1 MDFTVTYWEH
11 RKREAT
17 ASEQDV
23 TDALQAYIKVRPGG
37 ELPALYHAN
46 RASIVITQLA
56 QGFTPDDTG
65 IIAVA
70 LAEYAWD
77 HDAAAIIARDENSD
91 YTATVKP

>member
-1 MDFTVTYWEH
+1 MQFLVTYWEH

-23 TDALQAYIKVRPGG
+23 TDALQAYIKALPGG
-37 ELPALYHAN
+37 ELPMLYAN

-56 QGFTPDDTG
+56 QGKTPDDTD
-65 IIAVA
+65 IIAIA

-77 HDAAAIIARDENSD
+77 HDAAATIARDENSD
-91 YTATVKP
+91 YAAAVKP